1 MATKKTSKKAAKKPG
16 SKAVDAAAAEQSVT
30 VPNKNVGA
38 ACQAA
43 VSFEG
48 ATRVVAEAK
57 AGSSGEFVV
66 TWS

>member
-1 MATKKTSKKAAKKPG
+1 MAVKKTSKKAAKKTS
-16 SKAVDAAAAEQSVT
+16 SKAVAAAAEQSVT
-30 VPNKNVGA
+30 VPSKNVGA